1 MTHTLPLWRSILFV
15 PVLNDKFL
23 RGAPKR
29 RADCIQLDLEDA
41 IPPDQKDAARLKVAE
56 AADTLVENGCDVIV
70 RINRSFRLAVPD
82 IEASV
87 RASVSALTLP
97 KVPNAAHVQSLAEIV
112 EEIERERGIEIG
124 HTLFVVMIETA
135 EALEQMVE
143 IAEASPRVVGLIV
156 GAEDLAVSMGMDPT
170 HQALLVP
177 NVRAVAAARAAGCL
191 PLGFVGSVAGYSDLD
206 EYRTLIREARS
217 LGFAGAFAIHPDQ
230 VDILNQ
236 EFSPSEA
243 DIDHATRLVAAF
255 EAALAQGRG
264 AVSFGG
270 KMIDLPVVERAKSVL
285 AARNRISEIAHA
297 PRGVAR

>member
-1 MTHTLPLWRSILFV
+1 MTHALPLWRSILFV

-23 RGAPKR
+23 QGAPKR
-29 RADCIQLDLEDA
+29 GADCIQLDLEDA
-41 IPPDQKDAARLKVAE
+41 IPPDQKDAARLKIAE
-56 AADTLVENGCDVIV
+56 AADSLVANGCDVIV
-70 RINRSFRLAVPD
+70 RINRSYRLAVPD

-87 RASVSALTLP
+87 RGSVRALTLP
-97 KVPNAAHVQSLAEIV
+97 KVPNAAHVQSIAEIV
-112 EEIERERGIEIG
+112 EEVEREQGLAIG
-124 HTLFVVMIETA
+124 HTRFVVMIETA
-135 EALEQMVE
+135 QALAHMAE
-143 IAEASPRVVGLIV
+143 IAQASPRVVGVIV

-177 NVRAVAAARAAGCL
+177 NVGAVAAARAAGCL
-191 PLGFVGSVAGYSDLD
+191 PLGFVGSVAGYSDLE
-206 EYRTLIREARS
+206 EYRTLIREARG

-236 EFSPSEA
+236 EFSPSE
-243 DIDHATRLVAAF
+243 DEIDHATQLVAAF

-285 AARNRISEIAHA
+285 AARDRIAEIAQS
-297 PRGVAR
+297 RSVGR